1 MDKMKIENRLSDVSF
16 KEEDEQ
22 KMVLE
27 GYAIVFDQETLIG
40 DKEKGFIESIDRNA
54 LKNANMKDVP
64 MKYNHDDSFL
74 IIARTRNN
82 SLRLTVDDIGLKV
95 RAELIDTD
103 SNKDI
108 YKMVKAG
115 LLDKMSFAFTVS
127 SQKIDRSGDI
137 PKRTITGID
146 RLYDVSIVDLPAY
159 DQTSIVVGRSLALVD
174 TELKTMDMEDQIKK
188 ANIIKKR
195 IHIKTNKGRYLSY
208 EFKCKNERNR
218 RSFI

>member
-1 MDKMKIENRLSDVSF
+1 MDKTKIENRLSDVSF

-40 DKEKGFIESIDRNA
+40 DKKKGFIESIDRNA

-195 IHIKTNKGRYLSY
+195 IHIKTN
-208 EFKCKNERNR
+208 
-218 RSFI
+218 